1 MNKITQVTGNP
12 ISTPRTPKANHH
24 NSLERKT
31 WTRYRAFMISNRNT
45 KAKNTVLN
53 NSKNKWHREM
63 LQKTLKTRSPWI
75 QMRGE
80 IRHYNMNSK
89 VRDRAENTFPRR
101 NRWEDHPQRK
111 EWAERTQVRSWSKRL
126 KISSNFTTS
135 PQSSNTVSNNHTNLP
150 KDNIL
155 QISKFLDSS
164 SITISNHLP
173 KTSRRMSKDLRSNN
187 TNSSKF
193 IPVRVLRA
201 NRCQV
206 KTLYRT
212 SILIHMPSHPSR
224 TRFCTWKF
232 KAGSSNHRSN
242 IDLQPILSTEER
254 PNLSLWKIR
263 KSRPPKLRR
272 ESKAHIELLNRQ
284 EWGAEA
290 RPKRES
296 QKCKVSIN
304 KRPQKKKSTF
314 LQDPSST
321 RNLQDTD
328 PQEPCNSSPLRC
340 WLEMTRLS
348 PRPEQLWS
356 KHTFSHPIR
365 NSTANMPRSPALNLS
380 KANQE
385 NLGSKNSKSNL
396 CSNNQILTCILQLT
410 ASKDPSHPDLKRC
423 SNRTWWSCR
432 SLSIRSMSQSLLQS
446 IKKHIKDFKMSSAS
460 TKRSSRRRNSSTCNI
475 RKKSRR
481 RPCSWTPLISWRQ
494 TSTRSTK
501 THILPQTSTSPWDH

>member
-1 MNKITQVTGNP
+1 
-12 ISTPRTPKANHH
+12 
-24 NSLERKT
+24 
-31 WTRYRAFMISNRNT
+31 MISNRNT

-80 IRHYNMNSK
+80 IRQYNMNSK

-111 EWAERTQVRSWSKRL
+111 EWAERTQVRSWSKRH

-155 QISKFLDSS
+155 QISKFQDS

-212 SILIHMPSHPSR
+212 SILIHMPSHPFR
-224 TRFCTWKF
+224 TKFCTWKF

-254 PNLSLWKIR
+254 PNL
-263 KSRPPKLRR
+263 
-272 ESKAHIELLNRQ
+272 
-284 EWGAEA
+284 
-290 RPKRES
+290 
-296 QKCKVSIN
+296 
-304 KRPQKKKSTF
+304 
-314 LQDPSST
+314 
-321 RNLQDTD
+321 NL
-328 PQEPCNSSPLRC
+328 
-340 WLEMTRLS
+340 
-348 PRPEQLWS
+348 
-356 KHTFSHPIR
+356 
-365 NSTANMPRSPALNLS
+365 
-380 KANQE
+380 
-385 NLGSKNSKSNL
+385 
-396 CSNNQILTCILQLT
+396 
-410 ASKDPSHPDLKRC
+410 
-423 SNRTWWSCR
+423 
-432 SLSIRSMSQSLLQS
+432 
-446 IKKHIKDFKMSSAS
+446 
-460 TKRSSRRRNSSTCNI
+460 
-475 RKKSRR
+475 
-481 RPCSWTPLISWRQ
+481 
-494 TSTRSTK
+494 
-501 THILPQTSTSPWDH
+501 